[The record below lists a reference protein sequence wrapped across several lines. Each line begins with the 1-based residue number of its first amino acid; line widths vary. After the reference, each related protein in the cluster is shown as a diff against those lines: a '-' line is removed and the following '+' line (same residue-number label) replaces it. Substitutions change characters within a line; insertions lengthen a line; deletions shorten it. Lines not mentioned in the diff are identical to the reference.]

1 MSFEGRRYPCA
12 KQSWLLDDHSPGRT
26 HHRAAHIKFL
36 RSRKPVLQF
45 HRAFSDQSL
54 RSRKPVL
61 QFHRA
66 FSDQSLRSR
75 KPVLQFQR
83 ALGDKPLQPAPPSTG
98 FYALL
103 IYTPFITP
111 RSMVSKGKQ
120 APIPRLGPIAYCFG
134 LYALYTGQASKQ
146 TPEVRTYLSF
156 LQRIYLKTIA
166 GIDGGAGGQR
176 TRERH
181 PWAALDET
189 ATLG

>member
-1 MSFEGRRYPCA
+1 MSFERRRYPRA

-26 HHRAAHIKFL
+26 HHRAAHIKF
-36 RSRKPVLQF
+36 
-45 HRAFSDQSL
+45 L

-181 PWAALDET
+181 PWATLDKT